1 MPTAKLVSRD
11 KNIARVKVSIS
22 AKEVG
27 QQYKLLYRE
36 YSRGTSIPGF
46 RKGKIPANVI
56 RQRIGVEALNDA
68 ATDILKDYA
77 VREALHQL
85 GLESRAGNTD
95 WHTLPEPVE
104 GQPAEIEVSIPV
116 LPEVKLPDYSAFELT
131 VPSLPVS
138 EMMKERYK
146 SRLIERFTNYPDKEG
161 AVETGDAVKFM
172 FKTRYKDSGEAA
184 PFEHDEM
191 LLVIGLE
198 GNLPGWDEQFIGQ
211 ERDTKVEFDNTL
223 PENFADPRVA
233 GKELA
238 VLATITSVH
247 TVEEPKL
254 DETFVKEHFRLDSLE
269 EFETFIQT
277 NLEHE
282 RDQQVLQLKQELAA
296 QKLLDELEVEISDDM
311 LALELDGLVKDNND
325 RMHRYGTNLEAYLKD
340 KGQSLP
346 EYRETLKEPSIRKI
360 KMFLAIRAI
369 AKEQSLN
376 ATAEDFQRYAL
387 MMMQQEGIQPEQFKE
402 LLGHEEFV
410 NEATF
415 QIVREK
421 VMRHLALS
429 AKFTEEEAKPEE
441 AREVDQADKPSKA
454 RKASKARPKK
464 SESDKASK
472 S

>member
-1 MPTAKLVSRD
+1 MPTAKLVSREQ
-11 KNIARVKVSIS
+11 NIARVKVSIS

-36 YSRGTSIPGF
+36 YSQGISIPGF

-68 ATDILKDYA
+68 ATDILKDFA
-77 VREALHQL
+77 LRQALHEL
-85 GLESRAGNTD
+85 GLEARAGNKD
-95 WHTLPEPVE
+95 WHTLPEPEE
-104 GQPAEIEVSIPV
+104 GQPAEVEVSIPV
-116 LPEVKLPDYSAFELT
+116 LPEVKLPDYSAYELT

-161 AVETGDAVKFM
+161 AVKKGDAVKFM
-172 FKTRYKDSGEAA
+172 FKTKYKDSGEAA

-191 LLVIGLE
+191 LLVIGIE
-198 GNLPGWDEQFIGQ
+198 GNLPGWDEQFLGK
-211 ERDTKVEFDNTL
+211 ERDTQLEFDNTL

-282 RDQQVLQLKQELAA
+282 RDQQVLQLKQELVA

-311 LALELDGLVKDNND
+311 LALELDGLVKDNNE
-325 RMHRYGTNLEAYLKD
+325 RMHRYGTSLEAYLKD
-340 KGQSLP
+340 KGQSLA

-387 MMMQQEGIQPEQFKE
+387 MMMQQEGIPPEQFKE
-402 LLGHEEFV
+402 LLKHDEFV
-410 NEATF
+410 SEATF

-421 VMRHLALS
+421 VMRHLAGS
-429 AKFTEEEAKPEE
+429 AKFTESEAQPDDAAEESEGDEAEAAKKAKPK
-441 AREVDQADKPSKA
+441 QG
-454 RKASKARPKK
+454 KK
-464 SESDKASK
+464 KGSK